1 MDRFI
6 ARANIKFHSA
16 RLMTEEDADV
26 RRCLHLLLDRLM
38 TEEDADVRRR
48 LHLLLVEAL
57 DRLGA
62 DLELIVEIERTISAF
77 DALIER
83 QRKLVM
89 TLQHDGLDGDGR
101 AKALL
106 DGLVESRSV
115 YRNYHRRMLC
125 SLQRAG

>member
-6 ARANIKFHSA
+6 ARANITFHTA
-16 RLMTEEDADV
+16 RLMTEW
-26 RRCLHLLLDRLM
+26 
-38 TEEDADVRRR
+38 DADVRRR

>member
-26 RRCLHLLLDRLM
+26 RR
-38 TEEDADVRRR
+38 R

-57 DRLGA
+57 DRPGV

-77 DALIER
+77 DGLIEM

-89 TLQHDGLDGDGR
+89 MLERGGLDGDGR

-106 DGLVESRSV
+106 AGLVESRSV
-115 YRNYHRRMLC
+115 YRNYHRRMLR
-125 SLQRAG
+125 SLQ